1 MFKKKGVNKMR
12 YTVKCPYCG
21 LEYSL
26 GRKIYHSCE
35 SHEICHGIIWE
46 KDCVSRPWNCNP
58 IDKYN
63 EPKLE
68 HKDYLNTIEKLIEI
82 VKS

>member
-1 MFKKKGVNKMR
+1 MFKRKEKKMK
-12 YTVKCPYCG
+12 YTVKCPFCG

-82 VKS
+82 VKN

>member
-1 MFKKKGVNKMR
+1 MFKKWGKKKMR
-12 YTVKCPYCG
+12 YTVKCPGCG

-35 SHEICHGIIWE
+35 SHEICHGIIFE
-46 KDCVSRPWNCNP
+46 KECVSRPWNCNP

-63 EPKLE
+63 ETKLK
-68 HKDYLNTIEKLIEI
+68 HKDYLSTIEKLIEV